1 MSVDEAPNY
10 HGPRYFVITFVL
22 CGVIAGCVL
31 AVVALYVV
39 RRHSR
44 SKQKLMQLAG
54 QGEGLEASK
63 DYQVRVLNVC
73 QNHWLHCK
81 LIAWEKFAN
90 YQNVCYVQ

>member
-10 HGPRYFVITFVL
+10 NGPKYFVITFVL
-22 CGVIAGCVL
+22 CGIIAGCVL

-63 DYQVRVLNVC
+63 DYQVCVLSVC
-73 QNHWLHCK
+73 QNHWFHCK
-81 LIAWEKFAN
+81 ILVWENFAN
-90 YQNVCYVQ
+90 FQNVF

>member
-1 MSVDEAPNY
+1 MAELRQWNIDLFLNILCYVCFQNKVSVDEAPNY
-10 HGPRYFVITFVL
+10 NGPKYFVITFVL

-39 RRHSR
+39 RRPSR

-63 DYQVRVLNVC
+63 DYQVCVLNV
-73 QNHWLHCK
+73 
-81 LIAWEKFAN
+81 
-90 YQNVCYVQ
+90 